1 MMCLCTWMSL
11 FLFMYE
17 RGGKKSKNAANA
29 AHCVC
34 GCLCLSESVH
44 VSASI
49 TFKQSV
55 PVDQDSC
62 HSTSFVIVCF
72 VVFHLSVLHSNKTQ
86 VSLQSSPL
94 SSLPH
99 RLVGQKEASTQ
110 SMIGGDILSQTS
122 PVYNLLISFFCC
134 S

>member
-1 MMCLCTWMSL
+1 MFVYLDV
-11 FLFMYE
+11 FIFFFYV
-17 RGGKKSKNAANA
+17 RGRGKKGSKNVASGQ
-29 AHCVC
+29 HCVC
-34 GCLCLSESVH
+34 GCLCLSESAH

-49 TFKQSV
+49 TFKQSI
-55 PVDQDSC
+55 PADQDSC
-62 HSTSFVIVCF
+62 HSSSFVIVCF
-72 VVFHLSVLHSNKTQ
+72 VVFHLLVLHCNKTQ

-99 RLVGQKEASTQ
+99 RLMGQKEASTQ
-110 SMIGGDILSQTS
+110 SMMGGGILSQTS